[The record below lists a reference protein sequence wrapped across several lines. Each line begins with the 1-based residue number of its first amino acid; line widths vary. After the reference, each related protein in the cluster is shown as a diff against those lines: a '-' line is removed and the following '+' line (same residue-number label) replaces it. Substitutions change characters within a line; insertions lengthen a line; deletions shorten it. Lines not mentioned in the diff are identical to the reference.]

1 MMDATT
7 AAAVAALV
15 VSVLAMTIATA
26 QVLQQ
31 YLNTGQLIRIC
42 DSVVYGKMPG
52 QGRRVWQYSQF
63 RFRVVYSVPQV
74 CLRPSLW
81 KASLPQYASYERG
94 LLPLPDLRHK
104 ADFRGRPPGLFL
116 GDSVKQIPGSV
127 HLAVAGEAC
136 WVSLCRMAQHSCT
149 SDLFYDLHHCDAD
162 RCPSDLPVVPMQV
175 SMRDIVTIA
184 LMAGMRCTDA
194 SFQGK
199 SIAMDGEA
207 GTITSSWHPMLG
219 SIIHFSPRNTLR
231 PLGIQIRGG
240 SIEPAWMARMWDVV
254 TIAGRKYDAHD
265 RKIFEVYEG
274 HSWVATSRGRSVVKA
289 SPSNAPKSRSP
300 VRSFRLRSTS
310 PSQTLRRRRTTPSSG
325 GPHLNQR
332 IPVPFSSSN
341 ARNNSPL
348 GQEHRSSQSQASPD
362 GHEPRRHSVGGNR
375 ISVPKFRPNEATA
388 QSYGKPSSDTLLQSC
403 KRRFRTFLLRKPGDS
418 RSGNAQ
424 KQSSDHTVDI
434 EGCGA
439 IRSSDVV
446 GVMPQDDTALDGVR
460 NMNRYQ
466 SNPTETQ
473 FVPASHISQN
483 LFPLVSAPRRM
494 LDGRYLQ
501 QYIQEKQHAEEAML
515 RRDNLYLTWRSP
527 LVEEASSPD
536 DMQEDWQISL
546 LHSKRERS
554 YSLIDKWR
562 TVLNSRQQMRQERD
576 IQTEWEI
583 ESYHSASRQSSTAAS
598 ERHRR
603 PSPSDIRSTSRESRI
618 SRRSKQGSI
627 KKPTRRHSGASN
639 KDRSRSNA
647 SGHVSIEDPRKD
659 VNSSVSPQTSPS
671 HPFSRD
677 EPNVYNYGRHPI
689 EVSEHR
695 DTTST
700 SPHLLLK
707 SHESS
712 ALPITET
719 FAEPRIDSS
728 HRKRVHYTPGDE
740 APTNV
745 SDGGQQKIE
754 GKIQDSSRLDAS
766 GAISAD
772 FEAAR
777 SSHNATASSVEPP
790 RGILRQPRA
799 RFPDEPES
807 IREGVAPLGK
817 AGLKGIPPGARWT
830 KITRVLVN
838 PEALERA
845 GERYEERDDSVIV
858 LRVLTKA
865 EITDLAESTR
875 DIRRGFS

>member
-1 MMDATT
+1 MDATT

-81 KASLPQYASYERG
+81 KASLPQYVSYERG

-104 ADFRGRPPGLFL
+104 ANLGAPLPGLFL
-116 GDSVKQIPGSV
+116 GDGVKQTPGSV
-127 HLAVAGEAC
+127 HIAVAGEAC

-231 PLGIQIRGG
+231 PLGVQIRGG

-254 TIAGRKYDAHD
+254 TIAGRKYDTRD

-274 HSWVATSRGRSVVKA
+274 HSWMATSRGRSVVKTF
-289 SPSNAPKSRSP
+289 PSNAPKSRSP

-310 PSQTLRRRRTTPSSG
+310 PTQTLRRRRTTSSSR
-325 GPHLNQR
+325 GPHLNQGGP
-332 IPVPFSSSN
+332 IPFPLSH
-341 ARNNSPL
+341 ARNKSPL
-348 GQEHRSSQSQASPD
+348 GQEHRSSHSRVSKNEHNPHQQ
-362 GHEPRRHSVGGNR
+362 SVGGNWKTPPSFP
-375 ISVPKFRPNEATA
+375 ISNRGPDEAA
-388 QSYGKPSSDTLLQSC
+388 GQSHEDTSSDTLLQSC
-403 KRRFRTFLLRKPGDS
+403 KRHFRTFLLRKPGDS

-424 KQSSDHTVDI
+424 QQSNDHTVDI

-439 IRSSDVV
+439 IGSSDVV
-446 GVMPQDDTALDGVR
+446 GVTPQDDTALDGLR
-460 NMNRYQ
+460 SLNQYQ
-466 SNPTETQ
+466 RSPTETQ
-473 FVPASHISQN
+473 FVPASHISPS
-483 LFPLVSAPRRM
+483 LFPPASAPRKK

-501 QYIQEKQHAEEAML
+501 QYIQEKQHAEQAML
-515 RRDNLYLTWRSP
+515 RGDNLYLTWRSP
-527 LVEEASSPD
+527 LVEEASTAD
-536 DMQEDWQISL
+536 DIEEDWQNFL

-562 TVLNSRQQMRQERD
+562 TVLNSRQQLRQERD
-576 IQTEWEI
+576 IQSEWEI
-583 ESYHSASRQSSTAAS
+583 ETYYSASRQSSTAAS

-603 PSPSDIRSTSRESRI
+603 ASPSEIRSTSRESRS

-627 KKPTRRHSGASN
+627 KKPTRTTN

-647 SGHVSIEDPRKD
+647 SGHVSIEDPEKTFIYLSLPRRRL
-659 VNSSVSPQTSPS
+659 VT
-671 HPFSRD
+671 
-677 EPNVYNYGRHPI
+677 
-689 EVSEHR
+689 
-695 DTTST
+695 
-700 SPHLLLK
+700 L
-707 SHESS
+707 SHEIS
-712 ALPITET
+712 
-719 FAEPRIDSS
+719 
-728 HRKRVHYTPGDE
+728 
-740 APTNV
+740 
-745 SDGGQQKIE
+745 KICTT
-754 GKIQDSSRLDAS
+754 
-766 GAISAD
+766 
-772 FEAAR
+772 
-777 SSHNATASSVEPP
+777 TA
-790 RGILRQPRA
+790 
-799 RFPDEPES
+799 
-807 IREGVAPLGK
+807 
-817 AGLKGIPPGARWT
+817 GIPSKLVRTERRLQFP
-830 KITRVLVN
+830 RV
-838 PEALERA
+838 R
-845 GERYEERDDSVIV
+845 
-858 LRVLTKA
+858 
-865 EITDLAESTR
+865 
-875 DIRRGFS
+875 F